1 MDVLIIDDDRAVRHA
16 LGKSLER
23 AGYVVETVASAA
35 AAASALQRHSYRTIV
50 CDIRMPFLDGV
61 SFYDELKDVNPQAAN
76 RVVFVTA
83 FADEPTIRTFLER
96 IDRPVV
102 EKPFEMEE
110 LLAVVKESRGQA

>member
-1 MDVLIIDDDRAVRHA
+1 MDVLIIDDDRAVRRA
-16 LGKSLER
+16 LGKALER
-23 AGYVVETVASAA
+23 AGYVVESVASAA
-35 AAASALQRHSYRTIV
+35 AAVSALQRHSYRTIV

-61 SFYDELKDVNPQAAN
+61 SFYDELREANPDAAK

-83 FADEPTIRTFLER
+83 FANEPTIRAFLER

-110 LLAVVKESRGQA
+110 LLAVVNASMNN